1 MAHLELIPKENVS
14 SFRKLAIGSWKTA
27 YDPTVYG
34 TMTVRMDKAL
44 AYIEAFR
51 QQTGMRLTVTHLV
64 AKAMA
69 EALRRCPDANAIL
82 RFNRIYLRKRIT
94 ISTLVV
100 QTDGGKVDLTSAKID
115 DADKKSLREIAAE
128 LEEAVQRVRQRKDE
142 VLEKGK
148 GTIPRCPTRFL
159 NLFTWLISFFM
170 YTLNWDMTRAGMPR
184 DAFGSAIITNVGS
197 LGLDTAY
204 VPLVPYTRVPI
215 FIAPGAIKDAPVV
228 ENGKVV
234 PGKVMNVNASFDHR
248 FIDGFHASILA
259 NTFREM
265 LENPFEHFDK
275 LDEVAPVGAG
285 GRQAAGV
292 GRGVATPT
300 TPRRCASRARA
311 GGPPSRAGGAPA
323 RGWAGAWRRAP

>member
-14 SFRKLAIGSWKTA
+14 SFRKLAIGSWKTS

-34 TMTVRMDKAL
+34 TMTLRMDKAL

-51 QQTGMRLTVTHLV
+51 QKTGIRLTVTHLL

-82 RFNRIYLRKRIT
+82 RFNKIYLRKQIT
-94 ISTLVV
+94 VSALVV

-115 DADKKSLREIAAE
+115 DAEQKSLRQIAAE
-128 LEEAVQRVRQRKDE
+128 LEAAVQKVRQRKDE
-142 VLEKGK
+142 MLEKGK
-148 GTIPRCPTRFL
+148 GTVQKIPYMFL
-159 NLFTWLISFFM
+159 NLFTWLMSFFM
-170 YTLNWDMTRAGMPR
+170 YTLNLDMRWAGMPR

-215 FIAPGAIKDAPVV
+215 FIAPGAIKDAAVV

-234 PGKVMNVNASFDHR
+234 AGKIMNVNASFDHR
-248 FIDGFHASILA
+248 FIDGFHASVLA
-259 NTFREM
+259 NTLREM

-275 LDEVAPVGAG
+275 IDEVAPSLPAEVTPPVSAVG
-285 GRQAAGV
+285 
-292 GRGVATPT
+292 
-300 TPRRCASRARA
+300 
-311 GGPPSRAGGAPA
+311 
-323 RGWAGAWRRAP
+323 

>member
-34 TMTVRMDKAL
+34 TLTLRMDKAV

-51 QQTGMRLTVTHLV
+51 QKTGIRLTVTQMV

-82 RFNRIYLRKRIT
+82 RFNKIYLRQRIT

-115 DADKKSLREIAAE
+115 DAEQKTLREISAE
-128 LEEAVQRVRQRKDE
+128 MEAAVQKVRQRKDE
-142 VLEKGK
+142 MMEKGK
-148 GTIPRCPTRFL
+148 GTVQKIPYMLL
-159 NLFTWLISFFM
+159 NLFTWLMSFFM
-170 YTLNWDMTRAGMPR
+170 YTLNWNMTWAGMPK
-184 DAFGSAIITNVGS
+184 DAFGSAIVTNVGT

-215 FIAPGAIKDAPVV
+215 FLAPGAIKDAPVV

-234 PGKVMNVNASFDHR
+234 VGKIMNVNATFDHR

-259 NTFREM
+259 NTLREM

-275 LDEVAPVGAG
+275 LDDVAPVLP
-285 GRQAAGV
+285 AAEGK
-292 GRGVATPT
+292 
-300 TPRRCASRARA
+300 
-311 GGPPSRAGGAPA
+311 APVSA
-323 RGWAGAWRRAP
+323 A

>member
-34 TMTVRMDKAL
+34 TMTLRMDKAL

-51 QQTGMRLTVTHLV
+51 QKTGIRLTVTHLL

-82 RFNRIYLRKRIT
+82 RFNKIYLRKRVT
-94 ISTLVV
+94 VSTLVV

-115 DADKKSLREIAAE
+115 DAEQKTLREISAE
-128 LEEAVQRVRQRKDE
+128 LEAAVQKVRQRRDE
-142 VLEKGK
+142 ALEKSK
-148 GTIPRCPTRFL
+148 GTIQKLPYMFL
-159 NLFTWLISFFM
+159 NFFTWLISFLM
-170 YTLNWDMTRAGMPR
+170 YTLNLDMTWAGMPR

-215 FIAPGAIKDAPVV
+215 FIAPGAIKDAAVV

-234 PGKVMNVNASFDHR
+234 PGKIMNVNASFDHR
-248 FIDGFHASILA
+248 FIDGFHAGILA
-259 NTFREM
+259 TTLREM

-275 LDEVAPVGAG
+275 LDDVAPVLP
-285 GRQAAGV
+285 AAEAKAAV
-292 GRGVATPT
+292 
-300 TPRRCASRARA
+300 
-311 GGPPSRAGGAPA
+311 
-323 RGWAGAWRRAP
+323 